1 MRPMVAARMPE
12 TLPEGDDKV
21 RAVRDMFDAIAP
33 RYDLVN
39 RVMTFRMDVGWRR
52 RAVGSLALPPGSRV
66 VDLACGTGDLCREL
80 ASARLV
86 PLGVDLSFGMLA
98 AARTD
103 APLVQGDVLH
113 LALRARSVDGV
124 TCGFALRNLVA
135 LPPFLA
141 ELARVLRPG
150 GRIALLEVATPPN
163 RLLRWGHRAYFG
175 RVVPVIGGL
184 LSDGSAY
191 RYLPR
196 SVAYLPAPDDM
207 RRLVTDAGFADVDRR
222 LLSGG
227 IAQLVLATRA
237 S

>member
-1 MRPMVAARMPE
+1 MPPMAASRMPE
-12 TLPEGDDKV
+12 TLPEGDAKV
-21 RAVRDMFDAIAP
+21 QAVRDMFDAIAP

-52 RAVGSLALPPGSRV
+52 RAVGSLALRPGSRV

-80 ASARLV
+80 ASAGLV
-86 PLGVDLSFGMLA
+86 PVGVDLSFGMLA

-103 APLVQGDVLH
+103 APLVQGDALT
-113 LALRARSVDGV
+113 LPLRASTVDGIS
-124 TCGFALRNLVA
+124 CGFALRNLVA

-175 RVVPVIGGL
+175 SVVPIIGGL

-196 SVAYLPAPDDM
+196 SVAYLPAPRDM
-207 RRLVTDAGFADVDRR
+207 RRMIAEAGFVDVDQR

-227 IAQLVLATRA
+227 VAQLILATRA